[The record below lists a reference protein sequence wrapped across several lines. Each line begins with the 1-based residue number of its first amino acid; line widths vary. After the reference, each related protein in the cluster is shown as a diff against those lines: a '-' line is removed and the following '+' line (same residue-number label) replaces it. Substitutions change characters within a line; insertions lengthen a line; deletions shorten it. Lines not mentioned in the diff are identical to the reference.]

1 MGIAISDFRMAIKID
16 NSEAKNKLIET
27 RKEVQKLE
35 KTLEELEA
43 TGKKETDEYKEKRKQ
58 LRKLNQSY
66 NDLRKEA
73 GLNALTYNE
82 LRKSARSLKSQLE
95 KTVPD
100 SDQYKELQ
108 RDLEITIKRMKELKG
123 VSVDTS
129 FSFSKLADGF
139 NRYGALIASGIASVT
154 GLTLTMRKCVDAYA
168 EMEEAQSQVIKYTG
182 LSKDEVRELNEEF
195 KNLDTRTPRTRLNE
209 LAGDAGKLGI
219 SAKKDVME
227 FVQAADMINVAL
239 GEDLG
244 KDAITQIGKL
254 AQMFGDGDRS
264 LKDNMLAVGSAVNSV
279 AQSSSASEPY
289 LVEFTARMGGV
300 GKQAKLA
307 VTDIMGYASALDQ
320 NMLRSEMAST
330 ALSGLILKLYQEP
343 AKYAK
348 LAGIQVEEFTKLM
361 AEDANEA
368 VLVFLEAL
376 NRLGG
381 MEQLAPVLD
390 KMSLSGAEAASV
402 ISTLAG
408 SVAQVRKEQQGAN
421 QAFVEGTSIVN
432 EFAVQNSTV
441 QAELDK
447 AKQRFHDIT
456 VELGEQLLPLM
467 KYMVTTGSLTVKA
480 LSAIVS
486 ALIDY
491 KGILVAA
498 VSVIGAYIAGVKMAA
513 LWEDKHRA
521 SVLLNNTV
529 LKAKNLWT
537 KTVTAS
543 NYALAASTALFTGKL
558 TRANI
563 ALKALFNIIKLN
575 PLGLILAS
583 VTALGIGIYKLVTHV
598 SSADKAMN
606 SFFERVASEQA
617 ELNKLYSSLKN
628 AAYGTEQRKEMIDK
642 FNSAYGTYLPNL
654 LDEKSTLDDI
664 KDAYN
669 RVTEAMRN
677 KIAQQMLQEQ
687 TSDIRAESIKN
698 EAEILLN
705 VQKLL
710 SKGLSDKQVAKIM
723 PTLVR
728 YTEEMISK
736 GSSAVE
742 VTNALTK
749 SLGYQ
754 FDVLNLK
761 MKNGNLGVDVLSD
774 IRLEILDYVESVK
787 KSADKI
793 DSVKKRLNPF
803 ISSESI
809 ESKPS
814 NVLDE
819 VVIKPDIFTSP
830 SVADND
836 TNDYDKK
843 LSELTKFYQLQEN
856 MIKSQYQKGEVSEE
870 DYQSK
875 LYDIQIKH
883 LSARIELLKAY
894 SKDASSLEGQLL
906 DAMIARS
913 NKLYKDQ
920 QDEKSKKY
928 EEEIKAENLKYDNQL
943 LDLKKYYASSQMA
956 KEEYDKKIE
965 ELEREHLDRLISIR
979 SEYGMDTTDLETQK
993 ADKDVSDKESSNAQ
1007 SAKEGLAAVNMA
1019 ESEKSAMM
1027 MLDAMYQAGIISYEQ
1042 YEKAKTAI
1050 TEKFEDERNNIRE
1063 KAFKTAMNLLSSV
1076 SQLMTAM
1083 QDSEISAIERRYDK
1097 MIESAEKSGKDT
1109 SKLEEEK
1116 EEAVLNVKRKYAD
1129 KQFALSVLQ
1138 VTAATTV
1145 AAMEAYSAMAGIKF
1159 IGPVLGAA
1167 AAAAA
1172 VAAGAAQIAIAKQ
1185 QRDEAKGLYTGGY
1198 SKEYVSGYT
1207 KKGDSRD
1214 VAGVIPVHKN
1224 EFVANHKAVAN
1235 PAVKQFLDVFDIA
1248 QKNGTI
1254 GFINTTQILEQ
1265 VRTKA
1270 GRYVGGY
1277 TDSGTATVSDNLVSG
1292 VYSSDSVKLLQL
1304 ILSAIR
1310 EGNGHLKIIA
1320 AKKLVVDVRSVRDG
1334 IKRLETLERNAS
1346 R

>member
-1 MGIAISDFRMAIKID
+1 MAIKID

-307 VTDIMGYASALDQ
+307 VTDIMGFASALDQ

-421 QAFVEGTSIVN
+421 QAFIEGTSIVN

-498 VSVIGAYIAGVKMAA
+498 AVAIGTY
-513 LWEDKHRA
+513 
-521 SVLLNNTV
+521 T
-529 LKAKNLWT
+529 
-537 KTVTAS
+537 TVTK
-543 NYALAASTALFTGKL
+543 LATIATVAGTTATKL
-558 TRANI
+558 ATVAQ
-563 ALKALFNIIKLN
+563 AAFNAVTKLN
-575 PLGLILAS
+575 PWTALISGAMAAATYFGFFADKTDEATESQKKLNEALNQNARDMSAYNS
-583 VTALGIGIYKLVTHV
+583 VTTRSQNLDQLNDRQKRQLRSDA
-598 SSADKAMN
+598 
-606 SFFERVASEQA
+606 EA
-617 ELNKLYSSLKN
+617 ELKIVEDKLAEENILHKKYIK
-628 AAYGTEQRKEMIDK
+628 EQKELIESRID
-642 FNSAYGTYLPNL
+642 
-654 LDEKSTLDDI
+654 I
-664 KDAYN
+664 
-669 RVTEAMRN
+669 
-677 KIAQQMLQEQ
+677 
-687 TSDIRAESIKN
+687 SDSYKEILIKN
-698 EAEILLN
+698 LELETQGGNKAIKELVRQKNELN
-705 VQKLL
+705 RII
-710 SKGLSDKQVAKIM
+710 KGLPKVSDM
-723 PTLVR
+723 FT
-728 YTEEMISK
+728 T
-736 GSSAVE
+736 
-742 VTNALTK
+742 
-749 SLGYQ
+749 
-754 FDVLNLK
+754 
-761 MKNGNLGVDVLSD
+761 
-774 IRLEILDYVESVK
+774 
-787 KSADKI
+787 
-793 DSVKKRLNPF
+793 
-803 ISSESI
+803 
-809 ESKPS
+809 PS
-814 NVLDE
+814 
-819 VVIKPDIFTSP
+819 T
-830 SVADND
+830 ADND
-836 TNDYDKK
+836 KK
-843 LSELTKFYQLQEN
+843 IQQAKSEYEQQVKLLQHQHAVGLIEEEE
-856 MIKSQYQKGEVSEE
+856 YQK
-870 DYQSK
+870 K
-875 LYDIQIKH
+875 LYDIEIKFLSKKKQLLVESKRSSAEVDEQILQAMITEANRLNLKKINYTATDEDDN
-883 LSARIELLKAY
+883 SIYTPSVIEE
-894 SKDASSLEGQLL
+894 KDPEEDNYEVYKFKESLDGQLAVL
-906 DAMIARS
+906 NAFHEAGLISEMEYQD
-913 NKLYKDQ
+913 KLT
-920 QDEKSKKY
+920 
-928 EEEIKAENLKYDNQL
+928 EITKQ
-943 LDLKKYYASSQMA
+943 
-956 KEEYDKKIE
+956 KEE
-965 ELEREHLDRLISIR
+965 
-979 SEYGMDTTDLETQK
+979 
-993 ADKDVSDKESSNAQ
+993 
-1007 SAKEGLAAVNMA
+1007 
-1019 ESEKSAMM
+1019 
-1027 MLDAMYQAGIISYEQ
+1027 
-1042 YEKAKTAI
+1042 
-1050 TEKFEDERNNIRE
+1050 ERNNIRQT
-1063 KAFKTAMNLLSSV
+1063 AFDTAMNLLSSV

-1277 TDSGTATVSDNLVSG
+1277 TDSGTATVSNNLVSG